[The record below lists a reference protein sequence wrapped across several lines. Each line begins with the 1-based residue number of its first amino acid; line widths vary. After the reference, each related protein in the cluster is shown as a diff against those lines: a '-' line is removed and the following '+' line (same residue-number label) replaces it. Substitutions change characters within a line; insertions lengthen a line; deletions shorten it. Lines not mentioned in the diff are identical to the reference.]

1 MHAMPSISHSLCQPG
16 LLIECGFLTRQAI
29 LISMLVWLSFPTRV
43 LSNLL
48 SPSLAFSAQVW
59 LSFLTFFFAADAI
72 DVRLSVALTVILA
85 INVYQIV
92 LVDMMPATG

>member
-1 MHAMPSISHSLCQPG
+1 M
-16 LLIECGFLTRQAI
+16 
-29 LISMLVWLSFPTRV
+29 
-43 LSNLL
+43 
-48 SPSLAFSAQVW
+48 W